1 MKYTL
6 SISELTDIQIVKASP
21 ILFLTTQEQHKFLN
35 HTTGIMMLVQEVQKN
50 SISIVVMEVL
60 IHNVHN
66 VLESYFCHCN
76 CNHTLFC
83 LNDCQKKKSVIYLI
97 IIIFNN

>member
-6 SISELTDIQIVKASP
+6 SKKEISELTDIQIVKASP
-21 ILFLTTQEQHKFLN
+21 ILFLTAQEQHKFLN

-50 SISIVVMEVL
+50 SISIVVTEVL
-60 IHNVHN
+60 IHKVHD

-76 CNHTLFC
+76 HTLFC
-83 LNDCQKKKSVIYLI
+83 LNGLSKKEISY
-97 IIIFNN
+97 IFF